1 MRVNA
6 RARCLWRG
14 RYDPLC
20 SILLPLALS
29 AGAGY
34 ALSRGL
40 HALYLEAAEL

>member
-1 MRVNA
+1 M
-6 RARCLWRG
+6 WRR

-20 SILLPLALS
+20 SILLPLVLS

-34 ALSRGL
+34 ALSRGV